1 MQRCTISSALPHG
14 SSQLAYL
21 DHIHAC
27 NNANLSRYARFRIAG
42 LPVGAIRSEFATAIT
57 ALDDGFMRD
66 ENGEYGFRQHIKTVA
81 ARNQTLI
88 EATQALS
95 QRNVIKG
102 LHGEKFD
109 VRNRLCDEPLCQL
122 DRFAMPYFGFRS
134 WGVHMNGFVRKADGI
149 HMWIAKR
156 AMDKPT
162 YPGMLDNMVAG
173 GQPTGIGF
181 RENMIKECAEEA
193 GIPASLAEKIKA
205 AGTVSYLYETN
216 EGLKPDVM
224 INFDLELSEDFVP
237 HCADGE
243 VERFD
248 LLPIAEV
255 AEMVRTGF
263 EFKFNCALVVIDFL
277 IRHGYLTADNE
288 PSYCELVTGLH
299 RSLEP

>member
-1 MQRCTISSALPHG
+1 M
-14 SSQLAYL
+14 AYL

-27 NNANLSRYARFRIAG
+27 NNANLSRYARFRIG
-42 LPVGAIRSEFATAIT
+42 DLPVGAIRPEFAGALT
-57 ALDDGFMRD
+57 ALGDSFIRD
-66 ENGEYGFRQHIKTVA
+66 ENGEYGFGSHIKTID

-88 EATQALS
+88 EATEALCE
-95 QRNVIKG
+95 QGVIKH

-109 VRNRLCDEPLCQL
+109 IRNRLSDDPLCQL
-122 DRFAMPYFGFRS
+122 DRFAMPYFGCRS

-156 AMDKPT
+156 ALDKPT

-173 GQPTGIGF
+173 GQPTGLGF

-193 GIPASLAEKIKA
+193 GIPANLAENVVAI
-205 AGTVSYLYETN
+205 GTVSYLYETD

-224 INFDLELSEDFVP
+224 VNFDLELPEDFVP

-243 VERFD
+243 VAQFD
-248 LLPIAEV
+248 LLPIGEV
-255 AEMVRTGF
+255 AEIVRTGF
-263 EFKFNCALVVIDFL
+263 DFKFNCALVVIDFL

>member
-1 MQRCTISSALPHG
+1 M
-14 SSQLAYL
+14 AYI

-27 NNANLSRYARFRIAG
+27 NNANLARYARFRIG
-42 LPVGAIRSEFATAIT
+42 DLPVGAIRSEFATALT
-57 ALDDGFMRD
+57 GLGDMFMRD
-66 ENGEYGFRQHIKTVA
+66 ENGEYGFGPQIKTVD
-81 ARNQTLI
+81 ARNRTLI
-88 EATQALS
+88 EATEALC
-95 QRNVIKG
+95 QQGVIKQ

-109 VRNRLCDEPLCQL
+109 IRNRLSDDPLCQL
-122 DRFAMPYFGFRS
+122 DRFAMPYFGCRS

-173 GQPTGIGF
+173 GQPTGLGF

-193 GIPASLAEKIKA
+193 GIPADLAQNVLPI
-205 AGTVSYLYETN
+205 GTISYLYETD

-224 INFDLELSEDFVP
+224 VNFDLELPEDFVP

-243 VERFD
+243 VEQFD

-255 AEMVRTGF
+255 AEIVRTGF
-263 EFKFNCALVVIDFL
+263 DFKFNCALVVIDFL
-277 IRHGYLTADNE
+277 IRQGHLTADNE
-288 PSYCELVTGLH
+288 PSYCDLVTGLH